1 MKTEIIKQSEA
12 EYKDKLKLGKKIVS
26 YYKKKTKE
34 LNLKDFSR
42 IRSYLEAGLDKTH
55 FCLSRDIIFAH
66 LDFEPFTTNIVE
78 GKSFTVVSGLNPSSP
93 LHLGHKVMFDL
104 LLYLQKLGADI
115 FIPVTNDESYL
126 DGKVEDLA
134 KSRKLAY
141 EEVIPSIVA
150 FGFDP
155 RKTKIFVDSDYPD
168 LYNLAIHISKH
179 VTSRY
184 VEIAFGEDSLDNSG
198 KAFYRS
204 AVQLAHI
211 LMPQL
216 EEFGGPKNTLIP
228 VGIDQHPYILL
239 ARDVAKKI
247 KFIPPSELVFKFQ
260 NSLLN
265 PFEKMSGSKPE
276 TAIYLDDSPKA
287 IKEKIHKA
295 FTGSVS
301 VLDVHQRLGGIPE
314 ACSVFSLLYFHH
326 PDNEFVAG
334 IYKRHKE
341 GQIKMDELKHIT
353 TKFIVKLT
361 KEHEEK
367 KKKVTRGS
375 IDKFLLKTPLKS
387 FLADSNKIT
396 PHG

>member
-1 MKTEIIKQSEA
+1 MKTKIIKQSEA

-26 YYKKKTKE
+26 YYKRKTKE

-42 IRSYLEAGLDKTH
+42 IKSYLEAGLGKTH
-55 FCLSRDIIFAH
+55 FYLSRDIIFAH

-78 GKSFTVVSGLNPSSP
+78 GKNFTVVSGLNPSSP

-141 EEVIPSIVA
+141 EEVIPSIIA

-155 RKTKIFVDSDYPD
+155 KKTKIFVDSDYPD

-179 VTSRY
+179 VTNKY
-184 VEIAFGEDSLDNSG
+184 AETVFGEGSLDNSG

-204 AVQLAHI
+204 AVQLAQI

-239 ARDVAKKI
+239 ARDVAKKM
-247 KFIPPSELVFKFQ
+247 KLIPPSELVFKFQ

-276 TAIYLDDSPKA
+276 TAIYLSDSPKV

-301 VLDVHQRLGGIPE
+301 VLDVHRRLGGIPE
-314 ACSVFSLLYFHH
+314 ACSVFSLLYYHH
-326 PDNEFVAG
+326 PDNQFVQD
-334 IYKRHKE
+334 IYSRYKKGE
-341 GQIKMDELKHIT
+341 ITMKELKELT
-353 TKFIVKLT
+353 TKFITNLVIAHQERKANVEDI
-361 KEHEEK
+361 KP
-367 KKKVTRGS
+367 
-375 IDKFLLKTPLKS
+375 FLLNKHLSS
-387 FLADSNKIT
+387 FL
-396 PHG
+396 